1 MKNPIEVSKLG
12 IKFKTLFRIFVFMKN
27 KILSIC
33 IPTFNRPKVLK
44 KNILSMIE
52 ELKKFSIP
60 IFISDES
67 NNNETEILI
76 TEIKKIYKYIFYFKQ
91 IKKLGHDKNVFHSL
105 SLPKTEYIW
114 LLSDSVF
121 VNKNAIENV
130 LNIINAH
137 KPDLIAVNSHLRE
150 LDIKKNFYTNASHV
164 LNDLGWHLTWTGATI
179 YSKNVISSSNKIDK
193 TKYTNFPQI
202 ALIFT
207 HLSGGCNFYWEN
219 NNLISSTKKDKS
231 YWSENIFNVW
241 LEDWRMALNNLPSC
255 YAKSIKEKVFLE
267 HSIKTGLFNIKS
279 LLNLRSLGI
288 LNINTFRKYNK
299 LLGIHSGKGTIVMWL
314 ILLIPKNLL
323 LILKKIIKRVN
334 Y

>member
-1 MKNPIEVSKLG
+1 ME
-12 IKFKTLFRIFVFMKN
+12 N

-33 IPTFNRPKVLK
+33 TPTFNRPEVLK
-44 KNILSMIE
+44 SNILSMLE

-67 NNNETEILI
+67 DNNETEILI

-91 IKKLGHDKNVFHSL
+91 SKKLGHDKNVFSSL
-105 SLPKTEYIW
+105 SLPSTEYIW

-121 VNKNAIENV
+121 VNKNAIKNV
-130 LNIINAH
+130 LNIINVY

-150 LDIKKNFYTNASHV
+150 LDIKRNVYTNSNDV

-179 YSKNVISSSNKIDK
+179 YSKNVISKSYKINK

-231 YWSENIFNVW
+231 YWSENIFKVW
-241 LEDWRMALNNLPSC
+241 LEDWRMALYNLPRC
-255 YAKSIKEKVFLE
+255 YSKKVKEKVFLE
-267 HSIKTGLFNIKS
+267 HSTKTGLFNIKS
-279 LLNLRSLGI
+279 LFSLRSVGI
-288 LNINTFRKYNK
+288 LNKNTFKKYNK
-299 LLGIHSGKGTIVMWL
+299 LLGIHSGKGIIIIWF
-314 ILLIPKNLL
+314 ISLIPMNLL
-323 LILKKIIKRVN
+323 LILKKIIKKF
-334 Y
+334 YF